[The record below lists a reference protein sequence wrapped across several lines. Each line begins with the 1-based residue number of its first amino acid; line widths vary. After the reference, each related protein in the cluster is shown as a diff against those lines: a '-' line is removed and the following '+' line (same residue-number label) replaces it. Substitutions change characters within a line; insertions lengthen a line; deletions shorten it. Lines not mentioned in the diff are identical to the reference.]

1 MKHLSLLMAMFLIVG
16 CQTTQSSNTET
27 KLETINKKISI
38 ENPFKDNEISPEQLV
53 TSSKPIVCGRADAI
67 LNSVYT
73 KYGEMPVFLGESKAR
88 HPTTGDIITPMV
100 TITYNSETGS
110 FTVFEQMPLEE
121 RLLCILVV
129 GVGNFKNTTKGTSL

>member
-1 MKHLSLLMAMFLIVG
+1 MLMAMFLIVG
-16 CQTTQSSNTET
+16 CQTTQSSETET

-100 TITYNSETGS
+100 TITYNNETGS

>member
-1 MKHLSLLMAMFLIVG
+1 MKHLSVLMAMFLMVG
-16 CQTTQSSNTET
+16 CQTTQTSNTET
-27 KLETINKKISI
+27 KLETINKKVSI
-38 ENPFKDNEISPEQLV
+38 ENPFKDKPIESGQLIN
-53 TSSKPIVCGRADAI
+53 SSKPVVCGRADAI
-67 LNSVYT
+67 LTSMYT

-88 HPTTGDIITPMV
+88 QPTTGDIITPMV
-100 TITYNSETGS
+100 TITYNNETGS

>member
-1 MKHLSLLMAMFLIVG
+1 MLMAMFLIVG
-16 CQTTQSSNTET
+16 CQTTQSSETET

-100 TITYNSETGS
+100 TITYNNETGS

-129 GVGNFKNTTKGTSL
+129 GVGNFKNTTKGTPL

>member
-1 MKHLSLLMAMFLIVG
+1 MKHLSMLVAMFLMVG

-27 KLETINKKISI
+27 KLETVNKKVSI
-38 ENPFKDNEISPEQLV
+38 ENPFKDKPIESGQLIN
-53 TSSKPIVCGRADAI
+53 SSKPVVCGRADAI
-67 LNSVYT
+67 LTSMYT

-88 HPTTGDIITPMV
+88 QPTTGDIITPMV
-100 TITYNSETGS
+100 TITYNNETGS

>member
-1 MKHLSLLMAMFLIVG
+1 MAMFLIVG

-38 ENPFKDNEISPEQLV
+38 ENPFKDKPIESGQLV
-53 TSSKPIVCGRADAI
+53 NSSKPVVCGRADAI
-67 LNSVYT
+67 LNNMYT
-73 KYGEMPVFLGESKAR
+73 KFGERPVFLGQSKAL
-88 HPTTGDIITPMV
+88 HPTTGDHIVPMV
-100 TITYNSETGS
+100 TITYNNETGS

-121 RLLCILVV
+121 RLLCILLV

>member
-1 MKHLSLLMAMFLIVG
+1 MAMFLIVG

-38 ENPFKDNEISPEQLV
+38 ENPFKDNEILPEQLV

-67 LNSVYT
+67 LNNMYT
-73 KYGEMPVFLGESKAR
+73 KYGERPVFLGESKAL
-88 HPTTGDIITPMV
+88 HPTTGNIITPMV
-100 TITYNSETGS
+100 TITYNNETGS

-121 RLLCILVV
+121 RLLCILLV
-129 GVGNFKNTTKGTSL
+129 GIGNFKNTTKGTSL

>member
-1 MKHLSLLMAMFLIVG
+1 MLVAMFLMVG
-16 CQTTQSSNTET
+16 CQTTQTSNTET
-27 KLETINKKISI
+27 KLETVNKKVSI
-38 ENPFKDNEISPEQLV
+38 ENPFKDKPIESGQLIN
-53 TSSKPIVCGRADAI
+53 SSKPVVCGRADAI
-67 LNSVYT
+67 LTSMYT

-88 HPTTGDIITPMV
+88 QPTTGDIITPMV
-100 TITYNSETGS
+100 TITYNNETGS

>member
-1 MKHLSLLMAMFLIVG
+1 MAMFLIVG

-38 ENPFKDNEISPEQLV
+38 ENPFKNNEILPEQLV

-67 LNSVYT
+67 LNNMYT
-73 KYGEMPVFLGESKAR
+73 KYGEKPVFLGESKAL
-88 HPTTGDIITPMV
+88 HPTTGYNITPMV
-100 TITYNSETGS
+100 TITYNDETGS
-110 FTVFEQMPLEE
+110 FTVLEQMPLEE

-129 GVGNFKNTTKGTSL
+129 GIGNFKDMTKGTSL

>member
-1 MKHLSLLMAMFLIVG
+1 MLMAMFLIVG
-16 CQTTQSSNTET
+16 CQTTQSSETET

-38 ENPFKDNEISPEQLV
+38 ENPFKDKPIESGQLIN
-53 TSSKPIVCGRADAI
+53 SSKPVVCGRADAI
-67 LNSVYT
+67 LTSMYT

-88 HPTTGDIITPMV
+88 HPTTGDNITPMV

>member
-1 MKHLSLLMAMFLIVG
+1 MLMAMFLIVG
-16 CQTTQSSNTET
+16 CQTTQSSETET

-100 TITYNSETGS
+100 TITYNNETGS

-129 GVGNFKNTTKGTSL
+129 GVGKFKDMTKGTSL

>member
-1 MKHLSLLMAMFLIVG
+1 MAMFLIVG

-38 ENPFKDNEISPEQLV
+38 ENPFKDKPIESGQLV
-53 TSSKPIVCGRADAI
+53 NSSKPVVCGRADAI
-67 LNSVYT
+67 LNNMYT
-73 KYGEMPVFLGESKAR
+73 KYGERPVFLGESKAL
-88 HPTTGDIITPMV
+88 HPTTGDHIVPMV
-100 TITYNSETGS
+100 TITYNNETGS

-121 RLLCILVV
+121 RLLCILLV